1 MKKTKIKKVKKVSQR
16 KQLREIEKHLPKA
29 YKPLTGWGYFLRAI
43 LYCIPVLGWIIAWG
57 KAARAKNRNVANYA
71 RMFGTFA
78 VLAVI
83 AIVAVVV
90 LSVVAPEVVDQ
101 LKASIVDFGRNI
113 KNTFL
118 A

>member
-1 MKKTKIKKVKKVSQR
+1 MKKVKKVKIKKISQK
-16 KQLREIEKHLPKA
+16 KQIREIEKHLPKA

-43 LYCIPVLGWIIAWG
+43 LYSIPVLGWIIAWG

-78 VLAVI
+78 VLALL
-83 AIVAVVV
+83 AIVAVVA
-90 LSVVAPEVVDQ
+90 LSAVAPEVVDQ
-101 LKASIVDFGRNI
+101 LKASIVEIGRSV

-118 A
+118 V

>member
-1 MKKTKIKKVKKVSQR
+1 MKKVKKVKVKKISQK

-43 LYCIPVLGWIIAWG
+43 LYSIPVIGWIIAWS
-57 KAARAKNRNVANYA
+57 KAARAKNRNVASYA

-83 AIVAVVV
+83 AIVAIVA
-90 LSVVAPEVVDQ
+90 LSAVAPEVVDQ
-101 LKASIVDFGRNI
+101 LKAAIVEIGRSV

-118 A
+118 V

>member
-43 LYCIPVLGWIIAWG
+43 LYSIPVLGWIIAWG

-90 LSVVAPEVVDQ
+90 LDVAGVYTIAQ
-101 LKASIVDFGRNI
+101 LKGDIVNFGREI